1 MVQTTIVSNEQHKRL
16 HPHKF
21 TLWVAI
27 ASMVMAFAGLT
38 SAFIVKSNLTGW
50 RTIEIPTIFWVSTIV
65 ILASS
70 VTMQMATKAFKSR
83 EMQRYRTLMVTTFV
97 LGLAFVICQIVGF
110 RELWDQNIRFK
121 GSSGAGQFFYA
132 ITGLHALHVLG
143 GIVALIVMAVK
154 SFIGKT
160 KLYSAVPVEV
170 MGMYWHFVDLLWLYL
185 LIFFIIVG

>member
-1 MVQTTIVSNEQHKRL
+1 MDIVSNEQHKRL

-21 TLWVAI
+21 TLWVAM
-27 ASMVMAFAGLT
+27 ASMIMMFAGLT

-50 RTIEIPTIFWVSTIV
+50 RTIVLPQIFWVSTVV

-70 VTMQMATKAFKSR
+70 VAMQMATKAFKNR
-83 EMQRYRTLMVTTFV
+83 EMQRYRTLMAVTFI
-97 LGLAFVICQIVGF
+97 LGLAFVVCQVFGF
-110 RELWDQNIRFK
+110 GELWDQNIRFK

-132 ITGLHALHVLG
+132 IAGLHALHVIG
-143 GIVALIVMAVK
+143 GVVALTVMVIR
-154 SFIGKT
+154 SLTGKV

>member
-1 MVQTTIVSNEQHKRL
+1 MDIVSNEQHKRV

-27 ASMVMAFAGLT
+27 ASIIMMFAGLT

-50 RTIEIPTIFWVSTIV
+50 RTMVLPKIFWVSTIV
-65 ILASS
+65 ILVSS
-70 VTMQMATKAFKSR
+70 VTMQMAIKAFKGR
-83 EMQRYRTLMVTTFV
+83 EMQRYRSLMGLTAA
-97 LGLAFVICQIVGF
+97 LGLTFVICQVVGF
-110 RELWDQNIRFK
+110 GDLWDQNIRFK

-132 ITGLHALHVLG
+132 IAGLHGLHILG
-143 GIVALIVMAVK
+143 GVVALIVMVIRSLAGK
-154 SFIGKT
+154 S
-160 KLYSAVPVEV
+160 KLYSAVPAEV

>member
-1 MVQTTIVSNEQHKRL
+1 MSVSILSNEKNKKL

-27 ASMVMAFAGLT
+27 ASTLMMFAGLT

-50 RTIEIPTIFWVSTIV
+50 RDIGLPKVFWVSTAV

-70 VTMQMATKAFKSR
+70 LTIQIALRAFKQR
-83 EMQRYRTLMVTTFV
+83 EMQRYRLMMALTALLGIVFIV
-97 LGLAFVICQIVGF
+97 LQVIGF
-110 RELWDQNIRFK
+110 TQLWNQNIRFK

-132 ITGLHALHVLG
+132 IAGLHILHIVG
-143 GIVALIVMAVK
+143 GVAALITMTVK

-160 KLYSAVPVEV
+160 KLYSPVPVEV
-170 MGMYWHFVDLLWLYL
+170 MSMYWHFVDILWLYL
-185 LIFFIIVG
+185 MIFFLIVG